1 MCHNKYANA
10 DLTTRSALMES
21 TPLECDIDLLRNNV
35 EERLS
40 RCSTSLSLRGQVDGV
55 RRSLYEV
62 VPSTA
67 MKDNR
72 DGRRDKCAFDD
83 EPH

>member
-1 MCHNKYANA
+1 MDASV
-10 DLTTRSALMES
+10 DLTTHSALAEL
-21 TPLECDIDLLRNNV
+21 TPLECDIDLLRNTV

-40 RCSTSLSLRGQVDGV
+40 QRSTSLVPFGQVDGV
-55 RRSLYEV
+55 LRPLPMV

-67 MKDNR
+67 TKDNR
-72 DGRRDKCAFDD
+72 DRMKDEHASND